1 MFYVVDKKFVD
12 KNTLLQV
19 LDTSDGVAEWY
30 SYEEVKDMMRNL
42 HIPIFGAI
50 PLKVYPP
57 SSGVFNKHVAS
68 ILLSRF
74 IRYLLSI
81 PSEVTLDSLGFV
93 TETLPN
99 GKYGFDSFEYH
110 GIGTSCYISKDMCTI
125 YARMKIKSSDKIESA
140 DLYKSLVFDDK
151 NTIPLEVSV
160 DDVYTRK
167 FTNNDI
173 VKVVNKVVSQHR
185 KEELMTPFREL
196 LLNK

>member
-1 MFYVVDKKFVD
+1 MFYVTDKKLVS
-12 KNTLLQV
+12 KEILLQV

-30 SYEEVKDMMRNL
+30 SYNEVKDMMRNL
-42 HIPIFGAI
+42 HIQIFGAI
-50 PLKVYPP
+50 PLRVYKP
-57 SSGVFNKHVAS
+57 SSGVFNKHIAS

-74 IRYLLSI
+74 IRHLLRI

-99 GKYGFDSFEYH
+99 GKYGFDSFEYY
-110 GIGTSCYISKDMCTI
+110 GITTSCYMSKDMCTI

-151 NTIPLEVSV
+151 NTIHLEVSV
-160 DDVYTRK
+160 DDVCTRK

-185 KEELMTPFREL
+185 REELMAPFGEL